1 MNSKENTSKQGQ
13 AIVIMAFA
21 IIALAALVGL
31 AIDGGNLYTLR
42 RRVQIGADSTAMAG
56 TQMLADLISQCATP
70 SVAQDTAIRNQI
82 LEYARHNGVD
92 EFSATG
98 DVVAWYINK
107 DGTDLGFVGAGV
119 PIPTGATGIRTR
131 LVTTDTTTFMRL
143 FNIPHISAPGEA
155 TAVAG
160 QVLQVGGGGLLP
172 IAVWDEVV
180 KNITFGTEFTVKD
193 SGEFKDFCTVTC
205 PSCCEGNVE
214 SSSQRGW
221 LQLAHIYN
229 KDKSIMRRAFT
240 TSMNSGSGCKPLHQA
255 GLDQW
260 LNPTCMYP
268 HSIYAGQ
275 PGMDNGDFIAGAT
288 GSMTSGD
295 HSIKDHWLGKVIYAP
310 VFDLIY
316 SGTDQ
321 KANPRMETIFP
332 SDHPQPINTWV
343 QGSSNY
349 YYHITGFV
357 AIKLLRY
364 EGQGSKDLVGEFQ
377 YASIQ
382 AGQINP
388 GAGLGSGSACT
399 PGLVGFSLID

>member
-1 MNSKENTSKQGQ
+1 MNSKTNDSRQGQ

-21 IIALAALVGL
+21 IIALVALVGL

-42 RRVQIGADSTAMAG
+42 RRAQIGADSTAMAG
-56 TQMLADLISQCATP
+56 TQMVADLISQCATP
-70 SVAQDTAIRNQI
+70 SVAQDTAIRDQI
-82 LEYARHNGVD
+82 LDYARHNGID
-92 EFSATG
+92 EFSAHG
-98 DVVAWYINK
+98 DVQAWYINK
-107 DGTDLGFVGAGV
+107 EGTDLGVVGAGV
-119 PIPTGATGIRTR
+119 PIPVGTTGIRTR
-131 LVTTDTTTFMRL
+131 LVNTDTTTFMRL
-143 FNIPHISAPGEA
+143 FNIQHISAPGEA
-155 TAVAG
+155 AGLAG
-160 QVLQVGGGGLLP
+160 QVLQVGGSGMLP

-180 KNITFGTEFTVKD
+180 KNISFGTEFTVKD
-193 SGEFKDFCTVTC
+193 SGEFKDFCAVIC
-205 PSCCEGNVE
+205 PSCCEGDAA

-221 LQLAHIYN
+221 LQLGHIYN
-229 KDKSIMRRAFT
+229 KDKSIMARAFT
-240 TSMNSGSGCKPLHQA
+240 TSMNSGSGCKPLNQA

-275 PGMDNGDFIAGAT
+275 PGMDNGDFIAGAG

-295 HSIKDHWLGKVIYAP
+295 HSIKAHWLGKVVYAP

-316 SGTDQ
+316 SGTEK
-321 KANPRMETIFP
+321 KADPRMETIFP
-332 SDHPQPINTWV
+332 SDLPQPIDTWMT
-343 QGSSNY
+343 GSSTY

-357 AIKLLRY
+357 AVKPLRY
-364 EGQGSKDLVGEFQ
+364 EGKDLVGEFQ

-399 PGLVGFSLID
+399 PGLVGFSLTD